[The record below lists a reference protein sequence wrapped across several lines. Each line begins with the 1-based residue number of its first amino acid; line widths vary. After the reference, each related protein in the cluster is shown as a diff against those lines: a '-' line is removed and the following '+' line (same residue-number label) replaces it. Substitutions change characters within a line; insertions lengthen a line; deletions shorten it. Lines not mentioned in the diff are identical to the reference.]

1 MRRTST
7 GPYRPDQI
15 PGLVLRDLA
24 VFFAAGFLL
33 VAMTQPVNAQAT
45 RPMIAIVAATTKA

>member
-7 GPYRPDQI
+7 GPQRPDQM
-15 PGLVLRDLA
+15 PGLVVRDLA

-33 VAMTQPVNAQAT
+33 VAMSQPVNAQAT
-45 RPMIAIVAATTKA
+45 RAIIASAAATTKA

>member
-7 GPYRPDQI
+7 GPYRPDQM

-33 VAMTQPVNAQAT
+33 VAMSQPVNAQAT
-45 RPMIAIVAATTKA
+45 RPIIAIAAATTKR